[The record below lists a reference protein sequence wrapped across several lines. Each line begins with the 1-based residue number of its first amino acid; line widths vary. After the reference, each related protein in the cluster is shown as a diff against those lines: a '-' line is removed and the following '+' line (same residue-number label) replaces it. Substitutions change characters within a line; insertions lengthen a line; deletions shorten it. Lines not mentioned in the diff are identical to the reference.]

1 MTERSI
7 INFLSSFFLLS
18 GSGNQFFIHQ
28 FREERLVFLLKKNR
42 HTLIIFYSS
51 IEILLNR
58 MNLSSSEI
66 FEQRLGEFKRIV
78 EGYLLSLVCICGLLG
93 NALTCVILSSR
104 FMRTSITNIYIF
116 ALSCASSCVLI
127 GFLLTHGIRS
137 TFRAEIFYRHIF
149 TRIFPIHVT
158 CLLIQIYLTATVAL
172 DRFILICLPFQGQKW
187 RSPRRAVLVV
197 LAISLFSILY
207 CIPFWFEFTLVTRNN
222 TRMIVL
228 SKFGASPVFRL
239 WMRKYLYFIFV
250 FLLPLSVILI
260 CKILI
265 IRKLYFIRQR
275 KRSLGTSSKGSRS
288 TNAINFLLLSIVF
301 LFLFTQLPYFVFN
314 VLYSWL
320 GNSLM
325 INLRARQ
332 YLAINNLLSVI
343 NASSTFILY
352 AFFDKKFREVGQ
364 YILFCRPVP
373 PTFHSRSG
381 TTRIHKSS
389 LTSTRRQSIHSNG
402 RRHSSLMNHNLLLDL
417 GKEHIHSPNYIPTF
431 V

>member
-1 MTERSI
+1 M
-7 INFLSSFFLLS
+7 NVSS
-18 GSGNQFFIHQ
+18 NQ
-28 FREERLVFLLKKNR
+28 L
-42 HTLIIFYSS
+42 
-51 IEILLNR
+51 
-58 MNLSSSEI
+58 

-137 TFRAEIFYRHIF
+137 TFHAEVFYRYIF

-172 DRFILICLPFQGQKW
+172 DRFILICLPFRGQKW
-187 RSPRRAVLVV
+187 RSPRRAIFVV
-197 LAISLFSILY
+197 AGICLFSILY
-207 CIPFWFEFTLVTRNN
+207 CIPFWFEFTLTQKNN
-222 TRMIVL
+222 TRLITV
-228 SKFGASPVFRL
+228 SKFGANRLFRL
-239 WMRKYLYFIFV
+239 LMRKYLYFIFV
-250 FLLPLSVILI
+250 FLIPLSVILI

-265 IRKLYFIRQR
+265 IRKLYFIRKR
-275 KRSLGTSSKGSRS
+275 KRSLGTRSKPSRS

-301 LFLFTQLPYFVFN
+301 LFLVTQLPYFVFN
-314 VLYSWL
+314 VLYSWF

-325 INLRARQ
+325 ANLLARQ

-352 AFFDKKFREVGQ
+352 AFFDKKFRQVGEHF
-364 YILFCRPVP
+364 LFCHPLP
-373 PTFHSRSG
+373 ATFEFRTG
-381 TTRIHKSS
+381 TTRILKSS
-389 LTSTRRQSIHSNG
+389 LTLPNRSSNNSNRRC
-402 RRHSSLMNHNLLLDL
+402 SSPLNNNHLDYT
-417 GKEHIHSPNYIPTF
+417 KDQFNSPNYIPTF